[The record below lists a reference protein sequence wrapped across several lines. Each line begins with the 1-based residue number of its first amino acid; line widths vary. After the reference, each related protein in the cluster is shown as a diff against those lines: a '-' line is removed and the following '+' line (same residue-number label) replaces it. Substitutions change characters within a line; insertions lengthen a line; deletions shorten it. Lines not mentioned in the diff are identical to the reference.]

1 MIRYTYYLNIELTL
15 GVVFKSENEKQSSLK
30 TEKKTESLAE
40 VVVMGEI
47 MTDILQR
54 MPLSLTVNLENVEAV
69 ALLDRGAK

>member
-54 MPLSLTVNLENVEAV
+54 MPLSLAVNLENVEAV